1 MNLLPLLTLSPMTGD
16 DSPQRNVIVFI
27 ILGVAV
33 AAALV
38 LGLWKGKD
46 KK

>member
-1 MNLLPLLTLSPMTGD
+1 MNLLTLSPATGD
-16 DSPQRNVIVFI
+16 NSPQRNMVVFI

-33 AAALV
+33 IAALV
-38 LGLWKGKD
+38 LGLWKGK

>member
-1 MNLLPLLTLSPMTGD
+1 MNLLPLLALSPMTGD

-46 KK
+46 QK

>member
-1 MNLLPLLTLSPMTGD
+1 MNLLNILAVSPMTGD

-38 LGLWKGKD
+38 LGLWKGK
-46 KK
+46 K

>member
-1 MNLLPLLTLSPMTGD
+1 MNLLHLLALSPMTGD
-16 DSPQRNVIVFI
+16 DSPQRNIIVYV
-27 ILGVAV
+27 ILGVAAV
-33 AAALV
+33 AAVV

>member
-1 MNLLPLLTLSPMTGD
+1 MNLLNLLALSPATGD
-16 DSPQRNVIVFI
+16 DSPQKNIVVFI

-33 AAALV
+33 VAALV

>member
-1 MNLLPLLTLSPMTGD
+1 MNILHLLVLSPATGD
-16 DSPQRNVIVFI
+16 NSPQKNIIVYC

-33 AAALV
+33 VAALV
-38 LGLWKGKD
+38 LGLWKR